1 MKKKLG
7 ICQLGDDKYI
17 SERKNCLT
25 SVENYCL
32 KHGYDWIALSGTLD
46 TDVHLCYQ
54 KPLIM
59 LENFD
64 NYEYIGF
71 LDADVTI
78 ANRAIKIH
86 EFFESLPNQ
95 EIFVTNDPGNHDINS
110 GSVWVKTTPLA
121 KQLLEAWWDS
131 RIRGVDKPWRDPD
144 GSTDGED
151 QGRLIRL
158 MKKNNLLPSCYVSAH
173 CTNIFPRSFK
183 RGDWAIHFMGHTPFD
198 YEPYVKFANENITD
212 DEPELL
218 DIYWL
223 IYGRECAD
231 GYIRSYESG
240 LGSNPTFKQMMNIPN
255 LPLHSPAEVYF
266 GAKEILKYNI
276 DFFLKNKGP
285 LYGKFI

>member
-7 ICQLGDDKYI
+7 ICQLGDNDYA
-17 SERKNCLT
+17 SHRKNSLK

-46 TDVHLCYQ
+46 ADVHICYQ

-64 NYEYIGF
+64 DYEYIGF
-71 LDADVTI
+71 LDMDVAI

-121 KQLLEAWWDS
+121 KELLEAWWDS
-131 RIRGVDKPWRDPD
+131 RIIGVDKPWRDIPH
-144 GSTDGED
+144 TEGED

-158 MKKNNLLPSCYVSAH
+158 MNYNKLLPSCYISSH
-173 CTNIFPRSFK
+173 CTNIFPRNFK
-183 RGDWAIHFMGHTPFD
+183 RGDWAIHFMGHSTVD

-212 DEPELL
+212 DEQELL

-231 GYIRSYESG
+231 GYRRSYESG
-240 LGSNPTFKQMMNIPN
+240 LGPYLTTQQIMSVPNI
-255 LPLHSPAEVYF
+255 PLHSPAEVYF
-266 GAKEILKYNI
+266 AAKEILKYNM